1 VTNAKS
7 IRYVI
12 KKISTKKRSTPHWS
26 NKCFPYTKQGFKAIG
41 CKYFCKK
48 GGVEQQPGT
57 EIHDDLSYW
66 VGGSG
71 VIKFN
76 PAQRGRCQR
85 YPQEEANHS
94 QNVFQLQK
102 EY

>member
-1 VTNAKS
+1 MFSRA
-7 IRYVI
+7 
-12 KKISTKKRSTPHWS
+12 RSKVANSDRIIT
-26 NKCFPYTKQGFKAIG
+26 F
-41 CKYFCKK
+41 
-48 GGVEQQPGT
+48 GGVGG
-57 EIHDDLSYW
+57 EIGAGG